1 MSLDSTE
8 APVAT
13 VIVLAWRLVD
23 ELLDALESLARS
35 TSDSRFN
42 VTVVLNG
49 ADDRVRRAVFEQVTG
64 ANVVDVAVN
73 LGFAGGCNL
82 GAAEA
87 RGEFLA
93 FLNDDATPEP
103 EWLDNL
109 IKCARGHPDA
119 GAISS
124 CIYNPDGTVQE
135 AGARILAGGGVGM
148 GFGAAVLPTSL
159 REPRNVDFGGGVA
172 LLVRRELFVELGGF
186 DQAYDP
192 AYFEDIDLGLRLRA
206 AGWTIVYEPSA
217 VVVHHHSTSTR
228 EDLEWREFAFERS
241 KAVFS
246 EHWGPLLSNAARLDD
261 PPDVLMPV
269 PLGYGL
275 RPLDLSEQVAASRD
289 VGALDGKRQREF
301 LDWIRNRLSTRWRDS
316 KRKKHDA
323 ESSRWQTSSCFPACR
338 PTRLLQLPSNES

>member
-1 MSLDSTE
+1 MQ
-8 APVAT
+8 
-13 VIVLAWRLVD
+13 
-23 ELLDALESLARS
+23 
-35 TSDSRFN
+35 F
-42 VTVVLNG
+42 
-49 ADDRVRRAVFEQVTG
+49 
-64 ANVVDVAVN
+64 
-73 LGFAGGCNL
+73 

-109 IKCARGHPDA
+109 IKCARRRPDA

-124 CIYNPDGTVQE
+124 RVYNPDGTVQE

-148 GFGAAVLPTSL
+148 GFGAEVLPTSL
-159 REPRNVDFGGGVA
+159 SRPRNVDFGGGVA

-192 AYFEDIDLGLRLRA
+192 AYFEDVDLGLRLRA

-246 EHWGPLLSNAARLDD
+246 EHWGPLLSNAARVDD

-269 PLGYGL
+269 PRGYGL

-289 VGALDGKRQREF
+289 VGALDGRRQREF
-301 LDWIRNRLSTRWRDS
+301 LDWIR
-316 KRKKHDA
+316 
-323 ESSRWQTSSCFPACR
+323 
-338 PTRLLQLPSNES
+338 TRLKHALARLEEEETRCRELEMANEQLFSSLQAHQTLAAAKQRELTYLLTEPLRVLLGRRARAWLPSRPHLHRMVVALRARMR